1 MLCWWRLDRSARASR
16 DLPEV
21 EQVVVNEETE
31 EVYWPRACSDVRV
44 PHTPHVR
51 TSHRA
56 NPLRLHTR

>member
-1 MLCWWRLDRSARASR
+1 
-16 DLPEV
+16 
-21 EQVVVNEETE
+21 VVNEEAE

-56 NPLRLHTR
+56 NPLRYGER